1 MYTLSEILRG
11 KPKIVEDDI
20 RVLRSFV
27 EYRNGSDKMDYIII
41 EMEMKDRDGSVVHLF
56 KAIKLYRLIKLPDM
70 LKQSTRMMDIQSQ
83 VMASFWEN
91 KINFINIIAR
101 IEKCGQDTPIGLM
114 QIYGVQGVARTIE
127 EAKRLPMLTFQV

>member
-127 EAKRLPMLTFQV
+127 EAKDCRC